1 MRKPPYQR
9 WRPSHRDHWLPNVL
23 PGFETPS
30 QVEARRLSRVRILRN
45 GGTNSRALAD
55 KLANCSAKTC
65 CDLPTCPICMRRVR
79 AWFAG
84 EMLRCFAG
92 RHDLL
97 SVNIVPADGE
107 VPDAELAQFDLLRF
121 VNTQRQRLGRL
132 NLPNFHAIAAV
143 DMTFDVRDASWLFHL
158 HLVTAGIDKQRLM
171 RELKR
176 FYLVTPQI
184 HRPVV
189 IKPVRDP
196 VWQLSYRLKAIWNR
210 KEHYISAKGRPK
222 EYPLKGPELRRLLLF
237 LDRGS
242 PTNLTFLFRAE
253 FGANGN
259 LRLKSLSLDQRGT
272 Q

>member
-1 MRKPPYQR
+1 MSSPASKRLAR
-9 WRPSHRDHWLPNVL
+9 WKTNASAGSAFYATAV
-23 PGFETPS
+23 
-30 QVEARRLSRVRILRN
+30 Q
-45 GGTNSRALAD
+45 NSRALAD
-55 KLANCSAKTC
+55 KLANCSARDQLQFA
-65 CDLPTCPICMRRVR
+65 DLPDLHAPGCGHGSRVR
-79 AWFAG
+79 CCGASRGGVACCRSTSYRPT
-84 EMLRCFAG
+84 E
-92 RHDLL
+92 H
-97 SVNIVPADGE
+97 

-158 HLVTAGIDKQRLM
+158 HLVTAEIDKQRLM

-176 FYLVTPQI
+176 FYLVTPQT

-196 VWQLSYRLKAIWNR
+196 VWQLSYRLKAISNR